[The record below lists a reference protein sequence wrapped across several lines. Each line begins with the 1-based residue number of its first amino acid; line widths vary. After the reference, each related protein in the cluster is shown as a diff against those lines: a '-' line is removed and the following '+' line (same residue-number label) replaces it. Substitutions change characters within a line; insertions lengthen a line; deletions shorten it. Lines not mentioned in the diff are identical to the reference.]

1 MPSKRLP
8 PAGGSLKWDPGKAS
22 RSRFMFDFLSH
33 LRHEVL
39 PGSLGPFRLPYP
51 AQMVR
56 NAGVGLVILQWH
68 KRKRKKNCAEN
79 IQTKRYEGTCG
90 KRYQPNAPT
99 TRVSTIIFHSAVA
112 ALYPI
117 ARLFLVSTTELSL
130 VRQQKAGCS
139 SEITGIISRR
149 KTRAQGHKG

>member
-112 ALYPI
+112 ALYPT
-117 ARLFLVSTTELSL
+117 APTLSRQHNGTRPRSSAKSGVF
-130 VRQQKAGCS
+130 VRNHRDK
-139 SEITGIISRR
+139 IPT
-149 KTRAQGHKG
+149 KD